1 MIYFI
6 IGVFLFCLITFV
18 LFSILHCSTLY
29 DRLTDDEQQEKFLR
43 LYMDK

>member
-6 IGVFLFCLITFV
+6 IGVFC
-18 LFSILHCSTLY
+18 ILHCSTLY